1 MNAALLDDRTTNA
14 IRAAVAAASRGGLA
28 EACTIGERALDEGG
42 DQAALNAML
51 GAFRRQLGDVD
62 TSIEHLR
69 IANAARPFDP
79 KIAANLASA
88 LAETGRHGEALEVV
102 TEQLTEADNTMNLA
116 RLRGFLAQSA
126 DDYPAAVKAYERVV
140 AAFPNDWEAWN
151 NLGNARR
158 CIGDFEGSIAALKRA
173 AEIEPNSAPV
183 RLNLAVAIGAT
194 GDFGEAERQL
204 RALADEHRREGEPLR
219 ELHAL
224 LKEQLRDEEALEAIL
239 EAVRRDPRNVGLLL
253 ALASHQSQLQHYA
266 EAETEYRKVI
276 ELEPANGLANL
287 GLAILFEL
295 TNRKEDLSRLVGE
308 AEARGVAAEALSFI
322 RAFDH
327 RRQKRF
333 EEGLRAL
340 EHVPDA
346 METARR
352 AHLHGQLLDGAG
364 RHQEAFAAFER
375 MNELNRNDPS
385 QPDERGGNYRAT
397 IRSQLATLTPDWVRA
412 WREAGIADARPSPV
426 FLVGFPRSGTTLLD
440 TMLMGH
446 PGIEVLEE
454 EPALRLANSELPDFA
469 ALPNASDEQV
479 VAARDAYFETAQ
491 ALTPLEPGNL
501 LVDKNPLI
509 MNGLPFVRR
518 LFPDA
523 KIILAL
529 RHPCD
534 VVLSCYITNFRA
546 NDGMASF
553 LRLETAAELYDLSFR
568 YFERAA
574 QLFDFPVH
582 SVVYERVVADK
593 EPELK
598 ALFDFIG
605 LDWHDA
611 VLEHEA
617 TAKGRGR
624 IKTASYAQVVE
635 PIYTRS
641 AGRWWNYRKQLEPVL
656 PILEPWVKKFGY
668 SLDDPAQFAERGGE
682 A

>member
-1 MNAALLDDRTTNA
+1 
-14 IRAAVAAASRGGLA
+14 
-28 EACTIGERALDEGG
+28 
-42 DQAALNAML
+42 
-51 GAFRRQLGDVD
+51 
-62 TSIEHLR
+62 
-69 IANAARPFDP
+69 
-79 KIAANLASA
+79 
-88 LAETGRHGEALEVV
+88 
-102 TEQLTEADNTMNLA
+102 
-116 RLRGFLAQSA
+116 
-126 DDYPAAVKAYERVV
+126 
-140 AAFPNDWEAWN
+140 
-151 NLGNARR
+151 
-158 CIGDFEGSIAALKRA
+158 
-173 AEIEPNSAPV
+173 
-183 RLNLAVAIGAT
+183 
-194 GDFGEAERQL
+194 
-204 RALADEHRREGEPLR
+204 
-219 ELHAL
+219 
-224 LKEQLRDEEALEAIL
+224 
-239 EAVRRDPRNVGLLL
+239 
-253 ALASHQSQLQHYA
+253 
-266 EAETEYRKVI
+266 
-276 ELEPANGLANL
+276 
-287 GLAILFEL
+287 
-295 TNRKEDLSRLVGE
+295 
-308 AEARGVAAEALSFI
+308 
-322 RAFDH
+322 
-327 RRQKRF
+327 
-333 EEGLRAL
+333 
-340 EHVPDA
+340 
-346 METARR
+346 
-352 AHLHGQLLDGAG
+352 
-364 RHQEAFAAFER
+364 
-375 MNELNRNDPS
+375 
-385 QPDERGGNYRAT
+385 
-397 IRSQLATLTPDWVRA
+397 
-412 WREAGIADARPSPV
+412 
-426 FLVGFPRSGTTLLD
+426 
-440 TMLMGH
+440 
-446 PGIEVLEE
+446 
-454 EPALRLANSELPDFA
+454 
-469 ALPNASDEQV
+469 
-479 VAARDAYFETAQ
+479 
-491 ALTPLEPGNL
+491 
-501 LVDKNPLI
+501 